1 MTTYARANRT
11 VQWYGDKFSSASFK
25 PNCGVLHTTE
35 GFTWPGYDGGA
46 KAPNYTG
53 KPNFATQRID
63 WRAHFEDEESSR
75 ALQNQPGGVET
86 NTAAAIQV
94 ELIGTCDPK
103 NAKTWA
109 GKVAGKDYI
118 YWPEAPQWALKG
130 LADFIADMNKR
141 HGIKISSGNLRWVAY
156 PQSANPATW
165 DRMSFAEW
173 RAFYGWC
180 GHQHVPENVHGD
192 PGNFPWAQV
201 ATYAKA
207 IVSPPSPSKPTLPE
221 VPVAAPTVNEIWGA
235 DIIDAPVKTDSNPFW
250 TPASYLIWIFRGIT
264 DVKKTLESLKDI
276 NSKQDQ
282 ILAKQDEILAILKG
296 PQA

>member
-1 MTTYARANRT
+1 MTTFAKANRT
-11 VQWYGDKFSSASFK
+11 AQWFGNKFSSASFK
-25 PNCGVLHTTE
+25 PNCGTLHTTE
-35 GFTWPGYDGGA
+35 GFSWPPYDGGS

-75 ALQNQPGGVET
+75 ALVNLAGGVET
-86 NTAAAIQV
+86 NTANTVQV

-118 YWPEAPQWALKG
+118 YWPEAPQWALMS
-130 LADFIADMNKR
+130 LAEFIADMSKR
-141 HGIKISSGNLRWVAY
+141 HGIKITSGNLRWVAY

-180 GHQHVPENVHGD
+180 GHQHVPENTHGD

-201 ATYAKA
+201 ETYAKA
-207 IVSPPSPSKPTLPE
+207 LVSGTSISVPTKP
-221 VPVAAPTVNEIWGA
+221 APTGVVTVADLTPDKVWGA
-235 DIIDAPVKTDSNPFW
+235 DIIDAPADTDLAKNPKW
-250 TPASYLIWIFRGIT
+250 TPAAYLYWGYRTLKEIAA
-264 DVKKTLESLKDI
+264 DVK
-276 NSKQDQ
+276 
-282 ILAKQDEILAILKG
+282 AIRKNLG
-296 PQA
+296 A